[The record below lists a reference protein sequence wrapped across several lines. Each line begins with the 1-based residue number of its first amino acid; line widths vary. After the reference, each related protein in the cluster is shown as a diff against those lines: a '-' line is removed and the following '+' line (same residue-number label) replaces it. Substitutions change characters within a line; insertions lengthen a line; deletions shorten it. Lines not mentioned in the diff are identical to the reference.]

1 MSARGRGSS
10 TRPPSDVLD
19 AFEIDGVLHNL
30 SGGRGNTWATKSVV
44 VKPVD
49 DEPEA
54 SWIASL
60 ASRVEQRGFRVA
72 RPIAARDGRWVVD
85 MWAAWERL
93 QGEHRNYRWAELL
106 AAAAAF
112 HVAVANEPKPEFIQR
127 RVDRWRIADRVAWAE
142 LSSREFEDVPHLGRL
157 LAARRPLSLPSQ
169 LVHGDLVGNVLFAEG
184 LPPAIIDL
192 SLYWRPTGYSAAL
205 VVGDALAWE
214 DAPPS
219 IIDLITHIPSWQQ
232 LLLRAVIFRM
242 VVNDLARRAEPWRN
256 DLTEHY
262 RPLVDRVIELAST

>member
-10 TRPPSDVLD
+10 TGPPSEVLD

-30 SGGRGNTWATKSVV
+30 SGGRGNTWATEDVV
-44 VKPVD
+44 LKPVD

-72 RPIAARDGRWVVD
+72 RPIPARDGRWVVD

-93 QGEHRNYRWAELL
+93 PGEHRTDRWAELL
-106 AAAAAF
+106 SAAAAF
-112 HVAVANEPKPEFIQR
+112 HDAVANEPKPEFIGR
-127 RVDRWRIADRVAWAE
+127 RIDRWRIADRVAWGE
-142 LSSREFEDVPHLGRL
+142 LSSREFEGIAHLGRL

-169 LVHGDLVGNVLFAEG
+169 LVHSDLVGNVLFAEG

-214 DAPPS
+214 EASPS

-262 RPLVDRVIELAST
+262 RPLVDRVIEFASA